1 MIARFSALKY
11 ALFLVLFTALLVPAR
26 AAEQFSGQILGGTP
40 DAPVRIEVFSD
51 FQCPSCRELYLDVI
65 RKVLADYSSQN
76 KVCVIY
82 HEFPL
87 QMHQY
92 SRETARYAE
101 AVSRLGREQMI
112 KVYDSL
118 FMDQAQ
124 WSEDGS
130 VAASV
135 AKALTRAEFQKLKKM
150 MEDPAINATIDKEVK
165 LGTDYQIKSTPT
177 FFIYLGRKQLQRV
190 EGRLTYIALKQYLDT
205 IIK

>member
-1 MIARFSALKY
+1 MIARFSALKC
-11 ALFLVLFTALLVPAR
+11 ALFLVLFSALLVSAR

-65 RKVLADYSSQN
+65 RKVLAEYSSQN

-87 QMHQY
+87 QMHRY
-92 SRETARYAE
+92 SREAARYAE

-130 VAASV
+130 VGASV

-150 MEDPAINATIDKEVK
+150 MEDPAITATIDKEVK

-177 FFIYLGRKQLQRV
+177 FFIYSGRKQLQKV
-190 EGRLTYIALKQYLDT
+190 EGRLTYVALKQYLDT